1 VADFPDDAIVPIN
14 KPVSFSTYD
23 LVRIFK
29 RETGY
34 PHKIGHGGT
43 LDPFA
48 TGVVLLLLGKATSR
62 FEEIRTWEKV
72 YLAGIRLGAV
82 SSTQD
87 IAGRIETADRCD
99 RGAISRSSINNVL
112 ERFIGSFVQK
122 VPAYSAA
129 KHEGVP
135 MYKLA
140 IKGVAV
146 AKSKTVTIA
155 SIDIVN
161 FKWPLFSIRVRCS
174 GGVYIR
180 QLATDMG
187 EALGCGGFLYFL
199 EREKIGEYTL
209 KDCLRITDLK
219 KPFRLNH
226 TT

>member
-1 VADFPDDAIVPIN
+1 MAEFLDDAIIPVN

-99 RGAISRSSINNVL
+99 RGAINRSSINNAL

-140 IKGVAV
+140 TRGVAV
-146 AKSKTVTIA
+146 AKSKTVTVA
-155 SIDIVN
+155 AIDIVN
-161 FKWPLFSIRVRCS
+161 FKWPLLSIRARCA

-180 QLATDMG
+180 QLATDIG
-187 EALGCGGFLYFL
+187 EALGCGGFVYFL
-199 EREKIGEYTL
+199 EREAVGKYAL
-209 KDCLRITDLK
+209 KDCLRIEELK
-219 KPFRLNH
+219 AKYASV
-226 TT
+226 

>member
-1 VADFPDDAIVPIN
+1 MADLPDDAIVPVN
-14 KPVSFSTYD
+14 KPISFSTYD

-29 RETGY
+29 RETGF

-87 IAGRIETADRCD
+87 IAGQIETAERCD
-99 RGAISRSSINNVL
+99 HGSINRSSISNIL
-112 ERFIGSFVQK
+112 ERFVGSFVQK

-140 IKGVAV
+140 AKGVAV
-146 AKSKTVTIA
+146 AKSKTVTIM
-155 SIDIVN
+155 SIEIVN
-161 FKWPLFSIRVRCS
+161 LKWPLLSIRVRCT

-180 QLATDMG
+180 QLAADIG
-187 EALGCGGFLYFL
+187 EALDLGGFLYFL

-209 KDCLRITDLK
+209 KDCASISE
-219 KPFRLNH
+219 FR
-226 TT
+226 TKYASV

>member
-1 VADFPDDAIVPIN
+1 MADFPDNAIVPVN

-29 RETGY
+29 RETGF

-48 TGVVLLLLGKATSR
+48 TGVVLLLLGKATGR

-87 IAGRIETADRCD
+87 IAGRIETAERCD
-99 RGAISRSSINNVL
+99 HGAINRSSISNVL
-112 ERFIGSFVQK
+112 ERYVGSFVQK

-129 KHEGVP
+129 KHEGAP
-135 MYKLA
+135 LYKLA
-140 IKGVAV
+140 SRGVTV
-146 AKSKTVTIA
+146 DKSKTVTVS
-155 SIDIVN
+155 SIEVVN
-161 FKWPLFSIRVRCS
+161 HKWPLLCIKVRCT

-180 QLATDMG
+180 QLATDIG
-187 EALGCGGFLYFL
+187 EALRCGGFLYFL
-199 EREKIGEYTL
+199 ERERVGEYTL
-209 KDCLRITDLK
+209 KDCVKITDLK
-219 KPFRLNH
+219 TMYSP
-226 TT
+226 T

>member
-1 VADFPDDAIVPIN
+1 MVAFPDDAIVPVN

-87 IAGRIETADRCD
+87 IAGRIETADHSD
-99 RGAISRSSINNVL
+99 HGAINRSSINNVL
-112 ERFIGSFVQK
+112 ERFVGSFVQK

-140 IKGVAV
+140 SRGVAV

-161 FKWPLFSIRVRCS
+161 FKWPLLSIRVRCT
-174 GGVYIR
+174 GGVYVR
-180 QLATDMG
+180 QLATDLG
-187 EALGCGGFLYFL
+187 DALNCGGFLYFL
-199 EREKIGEYTL
+199 ERERVGEYTL
-209 KDCLRITDLK
+209 KDCMKIEELK
-219 KPFRLNH
+219 TKYAAV
-226 TT
+226 